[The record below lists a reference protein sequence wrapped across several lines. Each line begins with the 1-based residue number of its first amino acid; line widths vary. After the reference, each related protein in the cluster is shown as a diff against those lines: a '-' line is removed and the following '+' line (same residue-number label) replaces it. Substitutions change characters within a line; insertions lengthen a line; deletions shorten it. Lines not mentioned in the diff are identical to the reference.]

1 MTDSNG
7 LPSNHL
13 LWFLVFFWRWVQN
26 ICSSTSI
33 CSNELFGCDAVQGGI
48 SISLARIHIRTKPN
62 FEMQMC
68 QIGTFGRSHRADLV
82 AALHQLADF
91 CSDRL
96 QMRIHGL
103 DHMTE
108 FVSFRQAVGNQD
120 HFAPSWP
127 RATGIHHA
135 PGSCRVNCI
144 AEIGVSAA
152 DAIQIVAQVPRDAER
167 PRVVGECAML
177 RPHRHVKPGSERQG
191 GDFKRSQPHE
201 SRIER
206 RESEGVRGPKAK
218 PDHAD
223 DYRQE
228 GEGQKHA
235 HDPHQCLHEGD
246 SMAAGALQRE
256 RAALK

>member
-103 DHMTE
+103 DHRTE
-108 FVSFRQAVGNQD
+108 FVSFRQAMGNQD

-152 DAIQIVAQVPRDAER
+152 DAVQIVAKVPRDAER
-167 PRVVGECAML
+167 PGIVGECAVF
-177 RPHRHVKPGSERQG
+177 RPHGHVKTGGERQG

-206 RESEGVRGPKAK
+206 RESEGGRCPKPQ

-235 HDPHQCLHEGD
+235 HNPYQYLHEGD